1 MARVG
6 IFCFLPL
13 GEVLIFTIPIIPN
26 SAVFGA
32 SAEISAII
40 SATILSQT
48 ASCIWFC
55 FNFGAANSDSL
66 AIRL

>member
-32 SAEISAII
+32 SAENSAII
-40 SATILSQT
+40 SATFSPT
-48 ASCIWFC
+48 ATSYNREKF
-55 FNFGAANSDSL
+55 
-66 AIRL
+66 